1 MLSSANRARNTSGSK
16 AGLDAFR
23 LSALDVAADLGE
35 PGREPSDDVEAVQ
48 HVAGVAEVGVDGGLV
63 GLGAVADDDFDSAC
77 TICGLVAS
85 ETSDSAAERCGAG
98 PSPGCGRCRR

>member
-1 MLSSANRARNTSGSK
+1 MRSSLNRARNTSGSK

-23 LSALDVAADLGE
+23 LAALDVAADLGE

-63 GLGAVADDDFDSAC
+63 GACEPSLTTTLTLLAPSVA
-77 TICGLVAS
+77 LLHQK
-85 ETSDSAAERCGAG
+85 R
-98 PSPGCGRCRR
+98 